1 MKKLLQIIGP
11 KIDRKQFG
19 GTKNTG
25 TAHYLIEFLTFILYN
40 LDNPESTAVI
50 ATMID
55 FSKAFNRIDHNLII
69 TRLAD
74 LQVPSWLLRVV
85 MGFLENRKLKVKFKG
100 ATSDTKNMPGG
111 GPQGTIL
118 GMFLF
123 LILIDPIK
131 FGLEEKIGQIVT
143 SRSFQSMKTSHYKY
157 MDDLTLAE
165 KVDLKKD
172 LSIDPKIAHPAP
184 FHQRTGHQLIPSKCS
199 TQAKVNEI
207 SDFAIENEMKVNK
220 NKCSVM
226 IFNRSK
232 KFDFLPSIK
241 LEN

>member
-1 MKKLLQIIGP
+1 MEIGIPIPKNHENLKNEDDLRVISPTSFFSKTFEKFVMKRLLEIIGP

-100 ATSDTKNMPGG
+100 ATSDIDRPIQIWFGGKNGANCH
-111 GPQGTIL
+111 L
-118 GMFLF
+118 
-123 LILIDPIK
+123 
-131 FGLEEKIGQIVT
+131 
-143 SRSFQSMKTSHYKY
+143 
-157 MDDLTLAE
+157 
-165 KVDLKKD
+165 
-172 LSIDPKIAHPAP
+172 
-184 FHQRTGHQLIPSKCS
+184 
-199 TQAKVNEI
+199 
-207 SDFAIENEMKVNK
+207 
-220 NKCSVM
+220 
-226 IFNRSK
+226 
-232 KFDFLPSIK
+232 
-241 LEN
+241 